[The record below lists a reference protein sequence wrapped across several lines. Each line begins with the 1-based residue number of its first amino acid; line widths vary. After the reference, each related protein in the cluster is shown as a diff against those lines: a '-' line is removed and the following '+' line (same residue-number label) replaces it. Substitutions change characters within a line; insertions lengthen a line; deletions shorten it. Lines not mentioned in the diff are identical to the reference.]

1 MRSPATLLRAAVAG
15 AAAVVLLTACGGSS
29 DEETAATATATSSA
43 TSSSAAPSTSEGPA
57 TSPDPAAAGFC
68 TEVQTVFA
76 DLTTAF
82 QTATPE
88 QLPTLLDDV
97 IGAFD
102 TVEAPPAIEA
112 DWNALGDALRQLQS
126 SVAGLDLST
135 PEGQQAYT
143 EAEARL
149 STQVVEAQTNVT
161 EYVLANCQ
169 TAAPTS

>member
-29 DEETAATATATSSA
+29 DEEPAATATSSA
-43 TSSSAAPSTSEGPA
+43 TSSSAASSTPEDPTA
-57 TSPDPAAAGFC
+57 SPDPAAAEFC
-68 TEVQTVFA
+68 SEVQTVFA

-88 QLPTLLDDV
+88 QLPTLLEDV

-112 DWNALGDALRQLQS
+112 DWTALGDALRQLQS

-135 PEGQQAYT
+135 PEGQQAYA
-143 EAEARL
+143 EAEAQL

-161 EYVLANCQ
+161 EYVVANCQ
-169 TAAPTS
+169 PAAPTS